1 MNMRLIAVALL
12 ALPVIA
18 GCASTADHQDA
29 AQTSGADKQ
38 AATSPSKR
46 APLPT
51 IKLHVLSPSGEIATY
66 DDQLTVGGRAT
77 AGASVMVGD
86 THADTSSLGARRES
100 FQASVQ
106 LDRGDNPITI
116 TASKR
121 GYKDRSTVVVVTRKK
136 RPPTIGT
143 SLLLNGDSTDV
154 RVKLL
159 GVIDPLP
166 AGEFD
171 TPDAGKRLVG
181 VQVAI
186 TNVGSDWYDD
196 SPSNG
201 AALITDGDQQADS
214 TIVTDGPCGNEF
226 SASAKI
232 APGSTQ
238 QGCIAFEA
246 PAGAALKAFQFTQD
260 SGFGPDTGEWH
271 VHPAG

>member
-1 MNMRLIAVALL
+1 MKMRLIAVALV
-12 ALPVIA
+12 ALPAIA
-18 GCASTADHQDA
+18 GCASSADHQDA
-29 AQTSGADKQ
+29 PQTSGADKQ
-38 AATSPSKR
+38 ATTSPSKPSLR
-46 APLPT
+46 T
-51 IKLHVLSPSGEIATY
+51 IKLHVLSPDDGITTY
-66 DDQLTVGGRAT
+66 DGQLTIAGRAT
-77 AGASVMVGD
+77 AGASIMVGD
-86 THADTSSLGARRES
+86 AHADTSSLGRHRES

-116 TASKR
+116 TASKP
-121 GYKDRSTVVVVTRKK
+121 GYKDRSAALVVTRKK

-143 SLLLNGDSTDV
+143 SLMLGGDSTDV
-154 RVKLL
+154 RVKFL

-186 TNVGSDWYDD
+186 TNVGDDWYDD

-201 AALITDGDQQADS
+201 AALITDSDEQADS
-214 TIVTDGPCGNEF
+214 TIVTEGPCGGEF
-226 SASAKI
+226 SSSAKI

-238 QGCIAFEA
+238 QGCIAFEV
-246 PAGAALKAFQFTQD
+246 PAGASLKTFQFTQD

-271 VHPAG
+271 VQPTA